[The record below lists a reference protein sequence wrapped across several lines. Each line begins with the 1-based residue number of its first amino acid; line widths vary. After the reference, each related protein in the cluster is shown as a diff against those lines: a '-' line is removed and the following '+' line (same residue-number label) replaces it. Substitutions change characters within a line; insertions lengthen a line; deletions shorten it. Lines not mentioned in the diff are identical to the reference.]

1 MKNET
6 KTETINWYPDQFR
19 ISRGADD
26 RGNLTARADS
36 LYSSLVPTGNEDGA
50 ALTTKQVSFNDRQW
64 YIIAD
69 NSDGNGEGTVL
80 YFFLDH

>member
-1 MKNET
+1 MKQKRKRLT
-6 KTETINWYPDQFR
+6 GIL
-19 ISRGADD
+19 ISFALAVGLMIG
-26 RGNLTARADS
+26 GNLTARADS
-36 LYSSLVPTGNEDGA
+36 LYSSLVPTGNEDEA
-50 ALTTKQVSFNDRQW
+50 ALTAKQVSFNDRQW